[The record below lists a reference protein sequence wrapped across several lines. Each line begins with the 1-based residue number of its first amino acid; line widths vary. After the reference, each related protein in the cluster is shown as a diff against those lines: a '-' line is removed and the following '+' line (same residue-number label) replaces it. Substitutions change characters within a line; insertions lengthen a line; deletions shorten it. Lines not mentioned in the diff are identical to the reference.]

1 MRNCRTNRIGR
12 LLRFRFGFPVCPR
25 LSCLSVFFVRAS
37 VSKWF
42 RFVVSVTGFPASR
55 TQNGRTNRIGR
66 LLRFRFRF
74 DFPGLSLSVLPV
86 PACPCLSCLSRL
98 SWLSRQSCLSVFFV
112 RASVSKWFRFVVF
125 GHRFSGFPD
134 AELPD
139 KSDRT
144 AAPLPHRFPRLSC
157 LSRLSRS
164 LSRSLSLP
172 VRLSCLSLPVR
183 LSVLFV
189 RAAWQQMV
197 SLRCFRH
204 GFSGFPD
211 AEVPDKSDRTAAPLP
226 LRFPRLSL
234 SVPASPA
241 SPCFLYGRVSANGVR
256 AATESPRRGGLPRS
270 FTPPHTSGQGRVVT
284 SGICSHGMCGGSGC
298 VAARGSVGR
307 GGKVGHS
314 FPVRPL
320 SLRSADA
327 GFAVGAAEA
336 VAGCAEQRLDGFGG
350 RDAAG
355 IGTTVG
361 RAVRRG

>member
-1 MRNCRTNRIGR
+1 MRKCRTNRIGR
-12 LLRFRFGFPVCPR
+12 LLRFR
-25 LSCLSVFFVRAS
+25 SAS
-37 VSKWF
+37 A
-42 RFVVSVTGFPASR
+42 P
-55 TQNGRTNRIGR
+55 
-66 LLRFRFRF
+66 LPLRFPR
-74 DFPGLSLSVLPV
+74 LSLSVLSVPEPV
-86 PACPCLSCLSRL
+86 PACSP
-98 SWLSRQSCLSVFFV
+98 VPPV
-112 RASVSKWFRFVVF
+112 
-125 GHRFSGFPD
+125 
-134 AELPD
+134 
-139 KSDRT
+139 
-144 AAPLPHRFPRLSC
+144 
-157 LSRLSRS
+157 
-164 LSRSLSLP
+164 LP
-172 VRLSCLSLPVR
+172 VLPVPTVPPVR
-183 LSVLFV
+183 VFV

-197 SLRCFRH
+197 SFRCFGH